1 MPLTSPQLRTFY
13 GQLTTDEVNA
23 GKIVVP
29 GAPGRVYTVV
39 DCWMRAIG
47 GAAGS
52 NTSVDVTS
60 ATTATVAASFED
72 AALTQDVVRR
82 IGAANTSA
90 TGLNTALTQGE
101 GLKVANVGTAMDTA
115 THLDVCI
122 HYLVSS
128 AHAVSSGW

>member
-1 MPLTSPQLRTFY
+1 MRTWS
-13 GQLTTDEVNA
+13 GQLTRAEVNT

-52 NTSVDVTS
+52 NTSVDVTDD
-60 ATTATVAASFED
+60 TTGTVAASFED
-72 AALTQDVVRR
+72 AALSQNAVCR

-90 TGLNTALTQGE
+90 TGLNTALAQGE

-122 HYLVSS
+122 HYIVSS
-128 AHAVSSGW
+128 VHAVSSGW